1 MFSEEKILKRLQKSN
16 EWAKRWNKND
26 GKKRVT
32 RVGKGEEMF
41 SVKSKREIEV
51 TEYQKVI

>member
-51 TEYQKVI
+51 TEYQNVL